1 MSGKPG
7 DSLLTDSKPITS
19 PTERMIAFQR
29 GGVGWMIFN
38 NPAKHNALSVEMWKG
53 MGVIMSAFQ
62 KEPSIRVVVMK
73 GAGENAFISGA
84 DISEFAEHR
93 SSASAEEEY
102 NRISAESQLTL
113 KTFNKPL
120 IAMINGYC
128 IGGGLGVALAA
139 DIRICSDNSVFSIPA
154 ARLGLGYGFD
164 GMKTLSD
171 LVGPSSAKD
180 IMFTARKLKAK
191 EAANMGLVNIV
202 TKQNELEDAVEKYV
216 SKVSENAPLTI
227 AAAKLAVNETLKDPE
242 KRDLHHL
249 EQKIRSI
256 FDSEDY
262 KEGRTAFMEKRRPV
276 FRGR

>member
-1 MSGKPG
+1 
-7 DSLLTDSKPITS
+7 
-19 PTERMIAFQR
+19 MI
-29 GGVGWMIFN
+29 
-38 NPAKHNALSVEMWKG
+38 K
-53 MGVIMSAFQ
+53 
-62 KEPSIRVVVMK
+62 
-73 GAGENAFISGA
+73 
-84 DISEFAEHR
+84 
-93 SSASAEEEY
+93 
-102 NRISAESQLTL
+102 
-113 KTFNKPL
+113 
-120 IAMINGYC
+120 GYC

-180 IMFTARKLKAK
+180 IMFTARKLTAK
-191 EAANMGLVNIV
+191 EAANIGLVNIV
-202 TKQNELEDAVEKYV
+202 TKPNELDDAIEEYV

-242 KRDLHHL
+242 KRDLPRL
-249 EQKIRSI
+249 EEKIRSI